1 MNHKQIR
8 KKVKLLVKKAK
19 VEIPKMPIYT
29 WKIEHYYVS
38 VMFRKNWK
46 RHVFSLECSPPSTED
61 DDGLN
66 KMMVSCEI
74 YVPSM
79 GLACKRPLMYEQIPT
94 VLEKI
99 GTAETIEQMVID
111 FDAILENIRELK
123 NELLYEE

>member
-1 MNHKQIR
+1 MKTIVFRLAQIR
-8 KKVKLLVKKAK
+8 KIAEQLVEKAK
-19 VEIPKMPIYT
+19 VEIPQMPTYT
-29 WKIEHYYVS
+29 FNIEHHYVS
-38 VMFRKNWK
+38 VMCRKNWK

-74 YVPSM
+74 CVPSM

-99 GTAETIEQMVID
+99 GTTETMEQMVID
-111 FDAILENIRELK
+111 FDAILEDI
-123 NELLYEE
+123 NELLD